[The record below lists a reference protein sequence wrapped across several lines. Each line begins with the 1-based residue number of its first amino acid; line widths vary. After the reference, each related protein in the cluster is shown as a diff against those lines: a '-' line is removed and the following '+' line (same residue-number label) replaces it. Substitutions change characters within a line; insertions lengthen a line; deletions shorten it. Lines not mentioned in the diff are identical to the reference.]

1 MLTQSKTFG
10 TRGPV
15 DPVQNYVVPRTAE
28 IADLKARIQ
37 QGRYIVISGPRQ
49 TGKTT
54 FFRWTLDALVAEDDQ
69 WFPLQLDFQILRNL
83 SVADF
88 YNGLKRQIREEVI
101 GEAQRRGIALD
112 EEFQRFLTD
121 YALED
126 HQTLTPFLGEL
137 AAHLAQRKVAM
148 IIDEFDGI
156 PRTALSDF
164 LYTLRNIYHSRSPN
178 RCPYSVAIVGV
189 KSITQLNYDRSI
201 SPFNIQDDFS
211 LPNFTL
217 AQVRGLFAQYSAAVG
232 QPISPEVIENIFQQT
247 AGQPFLVNRLGQ
259 MLTEEMKIPLAETIT
274 LDHFIVAHQQ
284 ILRERNTHIM
294 HLTTNIRQDKRFETL
309 LLRIALRE
317 QPVAFNL
324 DNELISELATY
335 GVLAPDAD
343 WNCRIQ
349 NPIYQYRI
357 IQAFQPAING
367 LEDEFLPEDTEA
379 GFYDYVAPDGR
390 LNLRL
395 LLANF
400 RDFIARAGFRI
411 LEVPDT
417 PQEFIGQHLLFGYL
431 DQFVRQVRGF
441 MYLEVRSGRGRMDL
455 IILHKGRKYIIETKL
470 WEGKRFYATGKQQL
484 ALYLDTEGETE
495 GYYVVFD
502 HRSKPEARFE
512 EEVINGKTIVSFVIP
527 VVQKRPSTQ
536 G

>member
-1 MLTQSKTFG
+1 MDEQTRSFG

-15 DPVQNYVVPRTAE
+15 DPIHNYVVARTAE
-28 IADLKARIQ
+28 VGDLKARIK
-37 QGRYIVISGPRQ
+37 QGRYVVIFAPRQ

-54 FFRWTLDALVAEDDQ
+54 FFRWTLESLVEEDEQ
-69 WFPLQLDFQILRNL
+69 WFPIRLDFQALKNVAVETFYRELLR
-83 SVADF
+83 
-88 YNGLKRQIREEVI
+88 RIREEVM
-101 GEAQRRGIALD
+101 A
-112 EEFQRFLTD
+112 EFQERHLSMTPQFQQFLET
-121 YALED
+121 YPLTE
-126 HQTLTPFLGEL
+126 HITLQPFFSEL
-137 AAHLAQRKVAM
+137 AVYLDSRKVAI

-156 PRTALSDF
+156 PRAALSDF
-164 LYTLRNIYHSRSPN
+164 LYTLRETYHSGIAN

-211 LPNFTL
+211 LPNFSL
-217 AQVRGLFAQYSAAVG
+217 AQVRTLFEQYVAETG
-232 QPISPEVIENIFQQT
+232 QQIAFDVIEQIFHQT

-259 MLTEEMKIPLAETIT
+259 ILTDEMGIPKAETIT
-274 LDHFIVAHQQ
+274 RNHFEVAHQQ

-294 HLTTNIRQDKRFETL
+294 HLTTNIRQDKRFEAL

-324 DNELISELATY
+324 DNELISELSTY
-335 GVLAPDAD
+335 GVLVPDAD

-379 GFYDYVAPDGR
+379 GFYDYVAADGR

-400 RDFIARAGFRI
+400 RDFITRAGFRI

-417 PQEFIGQHLLFGYL
+417 PQEFVGQHLLFGYL

-441 MYLEVRSGRGRMDL
+441 MYLEVRTGRGRMDL
-455 IILHKGRKYIIETKL
+455 IILHKRQKYIIETKL
-470 WEGKRFYATGKQQL
+470 WEGKRFYANGKAQL
-484 ALYLDTEGETE
+484 AAYLATEGESE

-502 HRSKPEARFE
+502 HRSQPQARE
-512 EEVINGKTIVSFVIP
+512 EEEIIAGKTIVSFVIP
-527 VVQKRPSTQ
+527 VVQKRPSDQ

>member
-1 MLTQSKTFG
+1 MEQPKTFG
-10 TRGPV
+10 IHDPV
-15 DPVQNYVVPRTAE
+15 DPAHNYIVPRTAE
-28 IADLKARIQ
+28 LADLKVRIK
-37 QGRYIVISGPRQ
+37 QGRYVVISAPRR

-54 FFRWTLDALVAEDDQ
+54 FFRWALTSLITEEVQ
-69 WFPLQLDFQILRNL
+69 WFPIYLDFQGLKNVAVETFYGELLCQLRGEVISECQRRNL
-83 SVADF
+83 PLAPDF
-88 YNGLKRQIREEVI
+88 QQFLKIYS
-101 GEAQRRGIALD
+101 
-112 EEFQRFLTD
+112 LTQ
-121 YALED
+121 
-126 HQTLTPFLGEL
+126 HIHVQPFFVKL
-137 AAHLAQRKVAM
+137 AAYLAQCKVVL

-156 PRTALSDF
+156 PQNALSDF
-164 LYTLRNIYHSRSPN
+164 LSTLRAMYHSSNPN
-178 RCPYSVAIVGV
+178 RCPYSVVIVGV

-211 LPNFTL
+211 VPNFTL
-217 AQVRGLFAQYSAAVG
+217 AQVRFLFDQYTAEVG
-232 QPISPEVIENIFQQT
+232 QPIAPTVIENIFHQT

-259 MLTEEMKIPLAETIT
+259 ILTEEMTIPHTETIA
-274 LDHFIVAHQQ
+274 DEHFVLAHQQ

-294 HLTTNIRQDKRFETL
+294 HLTTNVRQDKRFETL

-324 DNELISELATY
+324 DNELISELSTY
-335 GVLAPDAD
+335 GVLVPDAD

-379 GFYDYVAPDGR
+379 GFYDYVTADGQ

-400 RDFIARAGFRI
+400 RDFIGRAGFRI
-411 LEVPDT
+411 LEIPDT

-455 IILHKGRKYIIETKL
+455 IILHKRRKYIIETKL
-470 WEGKRFYATGKQQL
+470 WEGKRFYASGKEQL
-484 ALYLDTEGETE
+484 ALYLATEGETE

-502 HRSKPEARFE
+502 HRSKPEAQVE
-512 EEVINGKTIVSFVIP
+512 EEVINDKTIVSFVIP
-527 VVQKRPSTQ
+527 VVQKRPSD
-536 G
+536 